1 MWHPPSGLTLRKHR
15 PISGHDEPTRAVNR
29 SVAGSKRLHRYV
41 VGKESTVIG
50 RQVAN
55 AALTVPG
62 LLSAERAFSR
72 PLSGGPS
79 SRWRHCPLTRTYAVV
94 GPSHYLDIR
103 WLLIAA
109 IVLSL
114 PLLSALVFGKLARTP
129 HPAAVVARLDED
141 PLR

>member
-1 MWHPPSGLTLRKHR
+1 M
-15 PISGHDEPTRAVNR
+15 
-29 SVAGSKRLHRYV
+29 
-41 VGKESTVIG
+41 
-50 RQVAN
+50 
-55 AALTVPG
+55 
-62 LLSAERAFSR
+62 
-72 PLSGGPS
+72 
-79 SRWRHCPLTRTYAVV
+79 TRTYAVV
-94 GPSHYLDIR
+94 GPSHYFDIR